1 MAVMYQ
7 AVYPTCL
14 VNYFKTLLQVGLR
27 FTLIGGSLFGGFVD
41 ESSFSNIAPDYKYTR
56 IGYTSSSILQQSG
69 DLIVLWAALFILY
82 CIFFAIEFV
91 L

>member
-1 MAVMYQ
+1 
-7 AVYPTCL
+7 
-14 VNYFKTLLQVGLR
+14 VNYFKTLLSVGLR

-69 DLIVLWAALFILY
+69 DLIILWAALFVLY